1 MKTKLFYFLV
11 FTVMFMGCN
20 KIKDLVTVP
29 FDTHLKAD
37 LPVVVLAGPGTKSV
51 DQIGAVSANVFSK
64 TQDLTLS
71 SNTDVAPYVNK
82 IKSIGLNSLVVTITG
97 LTAGQTI
104 NSVSMDV
111 TGVGNIFTQA
121 NITMAN
127 NSFTPVIT
135 TATLNNVAAKLTSD
149 LKITIT
155 VSGNASGPMSFVV
168 SCNFDAH
175 VVAYAL

>member
-1 MKTKLFYFLV
+1 
-11 FTVMFMGCN
+11 MFMGCD
-20 KIKDLVTVP
+20 KIKDIVTVP

-37 LPVVVLAGPGTKSV
+37 LPVVVSGTVKKSLGQV
-51 DQIGAVSANVFSK
+51 EAVNALVFSK

-82 IKSIGLNSLVVTITG
+82 IKSIGLSSLVVTITG

-104 NSVSMDV
+104 NSVSVDV
-111 TGVGNIFTQA
+111 TGVGNIFTQT

-127 NSFTPVIT
+127 NSFTPVIA
-135 TATLNNVAAKLTSD
+135 TATLNSVAAKLTSD